1 MSIKVKMLAILFAA
15 QIATA
20 LLAMH
25 LGNSAA
31 GWISCIGVALLAL
44 AALSVLLRSNLLVP
58 LEQLRSTI
66 QTVKMEGNLALR
78 IPTTSKAS
86 HVTSR
91 TFNDLLENFQSIIG
105 KVMFNSEQVATSAQ
119 SLKVMARQVSDG
131 SQEQQEAAE
140 AVSQAIEQMIGNIH
154 NIAANA
160 SQTANNAGES
170 RELSSDG
177 AKIAQ
182 RAAGE
187 IARTAQAFEDSATA
201 INQLGERSQRIN
213 GIAKVISEIAEQTN
227 LLALNAAIEAARAG
241 ESGRGFAVVA
251 DEVRKLAERTSS
263 ATREISSVIES
274 IQADTASTIST
285 AQSGSALARDGAALA
300 QQAAE
305 ALTRINLSSQAMLD
319 KSAAIASAI
328 TQQTGASELIG
339 QKMHN
344 ILELVSRNS
353 GVIKEVQE
361 QATHLDYLAV
371 NLKEIDTVFKIG
383 ESGKKGLEIHAKA
396 PGVVR
401 AAAHEIESVLERALV
416 SGKISEADLF
426 DENYVRIPNV
436 EPPKFHT
443 RFDKLTDELFPAVQE
458 AILQQHPEF
467 VYAGS
472 VDRNGYFPTHNK
484 KFAAE
489 PTGDLKK
496 DTLFSR
502 SKRIFSDPVGKRCGS
517 HNMPFLLQ
525 TYRRDTGEVVH
536 DISTPIYVRGKQ
548 WGGFRIG
555 YKA

>member
-1 MSIKVKMLAILFAA
+1 MSIKIKMLAILLVSQTA
-15 QIATA
+15 IAV
-20 LLAMH
+20 LAIQF
-25 LGNSAA
+25 GNSAA
-31 GWISCIGVALLAL
+31 GWGAYLGVALLSLAIL
-44 AALSVLLRSNLLVP
+44 AALVHSNLLAP
-58 LEQLRSTI
+58 QEKLRTTI
-66 QTVKMEGNLALR
+66 QSVKMEGNLALR
-78 IPTTSKAS
+78 MATSNSTADT
-86 HVTSR
+86 TSR
-91 TFNDLLENFQSIIG
+91 TFNDLLDNFQSIIG
-105 KVMFNSEQVATSAQ
+105 KVMFNSGQVATSAQ
-119 SLKVMARQVSDG
+119 SLQSMARHVATG
-131 SQEQQEAAE
+131 SREQQEAAE
-140 AVSQAIEQMIGNIH
+140 AVSQAIEQMIGNIQ
-154 NIAANA
+154 NIAENA
-160 SQTANNAGES
+160 SQAADNAGES

-182 RAAGE
+182 RAANE

-213 GIAKVISEIAEQTN
+213 GIAQVISEIAEQTN

-263 ATREISSVIES
+263 ATREISSVIDG
-274 IQADTASTIST
+274 IQANTAATIST
-285 AQSGSALARDGAALA
+285 AQSGATLARDGAALA
-300 QQAAE
+300 HQAAE
-305 ALTRINLSSQAMLD
+305 ALTRLNHSSQSMLD
-319 KSAAIASAI
+319 KSAAIAIAI
-328 TQQTGASELIG
+328 AQQTSASELIG

-344 ILELVSRNS
+344 ILAQADRNS

-361 QATHLDYLAV
+361 QATHLDHLAI
-371 NLKEIDTVFKIG
+371 NLKDLDTVFKIG
-383 ESGKKGLEIHAKA
+383 ESGKQGLEIHAKA

-401 AAAHEIESVLERALV
+401 TAAHEIQNVLERALA

-436 EPPKFHT
+436 EPPKFRT

-458 AILQQHPEF
+458 TILQRHPEF

-484 KFAAE
+484 KFSAE

-517 HNMPFLLQ
+517 HDLPFLIQ

>member
-25 LGNSAA
+25 LGNTAA
-31 GWISCIGVALLAL
+31 GWASCSGVALLAL

-78 IPTTSKAS
+78 IPASSKGA

-119 SLKVMARQVSDG
+119 SLKVMARQVADG

-305 ALTRINLSSQAMLD
+305 ALTRINHSSQAMLD

-361 QATHLDYLAV
+361 QATHLDHLAV

-401 AAAHEIESVLERALV
+401 AAAHEIESVLERALT

-436 EPPKFHT
+436 EPPKFNT
-443 RFDKLTDELFPAVQE
+443 RFDKLTDELFPSVQE
-458 AILQQHPEF
+458 SILQQHPEF

-484 KFAAE
+484 KFSAE
-489 PTGDLKK
+489 PTGDIKK